1 MLKLHSRLAFGAVLS
16 VALLAGCGSGGSDD
30 VSSAPV
36 SSAPVSSAPVP
47 NAPASTD
54 ISQSISALIAFMNN
68 LIAGTSESGDPIA
81 INSLTLV
88 SDDTAEPSPIN

>member
-1 MLKLHSRLAFGAVLS
+1 MLKLHSRLALGAVLS
-16 VALLAGCGSGGSDD
+16 AALLAGCGSGGSDD

-36 SSAPVSSAPVP
+36 P
-47 NAPASTD
+47 NAPVSTD
-54 ISQSISALIAFMNN
+54 ISQSVSALITFMNN

-88 SDDTAEPSPIN
+88 TDDTAEPSPIN

>member
-16 VALLAGCGSGGSDD
+16 AALLAGCGSGGSDD

-36 SSAPVSSAPVP
+36 PNAPVP

-88 SDDTAEPSPIN
+88 TDDTAEPSPIN

>member
-1 MLKLHSRLAFGAVLS
+1 MLKQHFRLALGAVLS
-16 VALLAGCGSGGSDD
+16 AALLAGCGSGGSGE

-36 SSAPVSSAPVP
+36 
-47 NAPASTD
+47 STD
-54 ISQSISALIAFMNN
+54 ISQSISALITFMNN

-88 SDDTAEPSPIN
+88 TDDTAQPSPIN

>member
-1 MLKLHSRLAFGAVLS
+1 MLKLHSRLALGAVLS
-16 VALLAGCGSGGSDD
+16 AALLAGCGSGGSDE

-36 SSAPVSSAPVP
+36 S
-47 NAPASTD
+47 TD
-54 ISQSISALIAFMNN
+54 ISQSVSALITFMNN

-81 INSLTLV
+81 INTLTLV